1 MPNARRVRLESTA
14 IPLLLLPVL
23 IALRGILVV
32 KALRAVM
39 RARHILLRRREA
51 QSARVMQATL
61 VMVLRAAIHA
71 LHTLLRRWEARPACV
86 MQATLVMA
94 LRAAIHALHIL
105 LLQWGAQPAYVTL
118 ASAVTVAQLVP
129 LASPGL
135 TAELAS

>member
-1 MPNARRVRLESTA
+1 MVLVFICIGGWLEMGRMPNARRVCLESTA

-71 LHTLLRRWEARPACV
+71 LHTLLQLREAQIWHPAHATGDMQDSTALVAKPINFKVRPV
-86 MQATLVMA
+86 RVSLSNPVKIGSM
-94 LRAAIHALHIL
+94 
-105 LLQWGAQPAYVTL
+105 
-118 ASAVTVAQLVP
+118 
-129 LASPGL
+129 
-135 TAELAS
+135 